1 MEYLRKLIRKEIP
14 KIIKPTTIKESLVGI
29 PQFPINSLLNKFD
42 PEKRDTIWLDWAKN
56 FTPLYENANKEEQ
69 QETIEFAIKITPLEL
84 IHLTQAVYKTN
95 SFHFIHELATS
106 FTRKQLQNELS
117 TNNKRFL
124 SQLKLENTIAQ
135 ELKKEFPKPPNKKTD
150 VFRKI
155 ARNTTSTIVLERI
168 ISDGSE
174 RENFE
179 LLLINLRKIKS
190 GKMAPPTD
198 PNFTNQ
204 ILENYGQ
211 NRKIKTVLKK
221 IHNRFPEWSKDQSK
235 PNRTRKKR

>member
-1 MEYLRKLIRKEIP
+1 MEYLRRLIRKEISEVIRP
-14 KIIKPTTIKESLVGI
+14 RTIEESLIGI
-29 PQFPINSLLNKFD
+29 PQFPANSLLNKFT
-42 PEKRDTIWLDWAKN
+42 PEKRDAIWLDWAKN
-56 FTPLYENANKEEQ
+56 FVFLHESTDKDSEQ
-69 QETIEFAIKITPLEL
+69 KAVEYTTTLTPLEL

-95 SFHFIHELATS
+95 SFNFIHKLAANLM
-106 FTRKQLQNELS
+106 RKQLQNELS
-117 TNNKRFL
+117 INNQHFL
-124 SQLKLENTIAQ
+124 SQLKLESTIPP
-135 ELKKEFPKPPNKKTD
+135 EFKKEFPKLPNKKAD
-150 VFRKI
+150 IFRKI

-190 GKMAPPTD
+190 GKIAPPTD

-211 NRKIKTVLKK
+211 NRKIRKILNK
-221 IHNRFPEWSKDQSK
+221 IHNRFPDWSKDQSK
-235 PNRTRKKR
+235 